1 MGVSLAIVVWLF
13 WSLLYHWHL
22 TLSFQNR
29 FVAFFVFILFSSFFI
44 VNLVVAVICESLLQV
59 SRGPQQEAQSTMS
72 LKVEKDDK
80 LLQDMM
86 QQILKNQS
94 VMAASLRGL
103 QQDVQMLKEQNE
115 EKPVEYMQQ
124 LPDELPSTE

>member
-1 MGVSLAIVVWLF
+1 
-13 WSLLYHWHL
+13 
-22 TLSFQNR
+22 
-29 FVAFFVFILFSSFFI
+29 
-44 VNLVVAVICESLLQV
+44 
-59 SRGPQQEAQSTMS
+59 MS
-72 LKVEKDDK
+72 LRVEKDDK

-86 QQILKNQS
+86 QQMLKNQS

-124 LPDELPSTE
+124 LPDELPSTEWWWSFGIYAKAPGRIAVNGMMVIVSFRKI